1 MKRPERIC
9 ANFTNR
15 SWLFRPS
22 QSGRRSL
29 TQSSNRRMLKS
40 MKSLSGPPPRISE
53 LPMNMTATIKRV
65 VTRWTLLP
73 FFLIE
78 REFVCEGQQKSGIT
92 PFSSQAVLRSA
103 SALEGRAANPAAI
116 FLKILSVRT
125 REIRGINQ
133 STKNEPHHIITTRNH
148 QDSCSCR
155 AHLHSCDHTVIS
167 W

>member
-53 LPMNMTATIKRV
+53 LPMNMTATITRV
-65 VTRWTLLP
+65 VTRWTLPALLLIAGG
-73 FFLIE
+73 FGCDGLTEVGHHAFLIAGGIAHGIGIG
-78 REFVCEGQQKSGIT
+78 RETGCADG
-92 PFSSQAVLRSA
+92 R
-103 SALEGRAANPAAI
+103 RAAP
-116 FLKILSVRT
+116 SQR
-125 REIRGINQ
+125 
-133 STKNEPHHIITTRNH
+133 
-148 QDSCSCR
+148 
-155 AHLHSCDHTVIS
+155 
-167 W
+167 